1 MTDVTHNSE
10 VATRNFQAT
19 VRALAGDDRAALE
32 SLLMRAPAQ
41 NAFHLSALEAHG
53 LAPTPEAYGAAWAV
67 GVFREGVLE
76 GALVVQRGTGCI
88 YHTPGDLDTLNA
100 LATAVKSRATGGH
113 FSLLSGHASQV
124 APLLPLIQEV
134 GVGRPDKCYFRTLLP
149 GDLAAWDK
157 GVDGFSPPRLAVESD
172 IERLID
178 FYELGFY
185 SLARLPSR
193 AAWRSRLTEQLAL
206 RTLYIVEDKRGGVA
220 SAALSSAEGGGVAML
235 GGVATLPEY
244 VGKGLSTLCVG
255 ALCAHLL
262 RKGMDSISLFYL
274 QDNGAAGRVYDKLG
288 FRNAG
293 EWLLAP
299 LGYFG
304 L

>member
-1 MTDVTHNSE
+1 MPDLTQNPKLITHN
-10 VATRNFQAT
+10 TQPT
-19 VRALAGDDRAALE
+19 IRALREDDLFALE
-32 SLLMRAPAQ
+32 KLLMRAPTH
-41 NAFHLSALEAHG
+41 NAFHLSALESHG
-53 LAPTPEAYGAAWAV
+53 LAPTPEAYGAAWAI
-67 GVFREGVLE
+67 GVFRDGVLE

-100 LATAVKSRATGGH
+100 LASAVKSRSTGGH

-124 APLLPLIQEV
+124 VPLLPLIKEV
-134 GVGRPDKCYFRTLLP
+134 GVGRPDRCYFRTLLP
-149 GDLAAWDK
+149 GDLMTWDNE
-157 GVDGFSPPRLAVESD
+157 VRGFSPPHLAIESD

-178 FYELGFY
+178 FYEIGFY

-193 AAWRSRLTEQLAL
+193 SAWRNRLNEQLAL
-206 RTLYIVEDKRGGVA
+206 RTLYVIEDKDGRVA
-220 SAALSSAEGGGVAML
+220 SAALSSAEGGGTSML

-244 VGKGLSTLCVG
+244 VGNGLSTLCVG
-255 ALCAHLL
+255 ALCAHIF
-262 RKGMDSISLFYL
+262 RKGLGSISLFYL
-274 QDNGAAGRVYDKLG
+274 QENGAAGRVYDKLG

-293 EWLLAP
+293 EWLLTP